1 MRRALVVVFV
11 SVLILSLSACGS
23 GKVGSIGGGDS
34 SLGTNGSSLGGNGG
48 SIDSLGGI
56 GTDGSTKSISTHLS
70 NRQM

>member
-1 MRRALVVVFV
+1 MKRVLFAIFV
-11 SVLILSLSACGS
+11 SVLLLSLSACGS
-23 GKVGSIGGGDS
+23 GNVSSLGGSDS

-56 GTDGSTKSISTHLS
+56 GADGSSSLSSTHQS